1 MVSLPIMA
9 SVPSFPSFLQ
19 IVFMRNICFHCIHLL
34 ARSALTLIAS
44 RSGNMWREVFQM
56 KGGVLNILL
65 KLQPSTGQTSLSF
78 LSVDLLASLLTHSYI
93 VFSFKGGLIAALANQ
108 AVYDC
113 SSLIFDFE
121 SCCFYFRPEEGA
133 VCLKGFSGICIHIS
147 LTKGSATHSLALP
160 TSLDCSACSRV
171 LVGFS
176 WCHFQ
181 WWVQQ
186 CHHRVRLWRGKGI
199 PSIWRNCHW
208 SEGSCTGFKSH
219 DVHYLL
225 HLELSP
231 KHCLLLFLLVTLCS
245 CFCFCFLLSSLD
257 KLFARCC
264 VFWNTWC
271 FKWEKKKKKDAV
283 PYFLMSFSFLWHIS
297 AADAAVPFPDLWV
310 VLLSLPWTAPPGT
323 LGLSAVTCC
332 SWRNQTVTFL
342 KKPDLQKKCVIF
354 CI

>member
-1 MVSLPIMA
+1 MA

-65 KLQPSTGQTSLSF
+65 KLQPSTGRTSLSF
-78 LSVDLLASLLTHSYI
+78 LSVDLLASLLAHSYI
-93 VFSFKGGLIAALANQ
+93 VFSFKA
-108 AVYDC
+108 
-113 SSLIFDFE
+113 
-121 SCCFYFRPEEGA
+121 EEGA

-160 TSLDCSACSRV
+160 TSLDCSACIRV

-257 KLFARCC
+257 KLFSRCC

-271 FKWEKKKKKDAV
+271 FK
-283 PYFLMSFSFLWHIS
+283 
-297 AADAAVPFPDLWV
+297 
-310 VLLSLPWTAPPGT
+310 
-323 LGLSAVTCC
+323 
-332 SWRNQTVTFL
+332 
-342 KKPDLQKKCVIF
+342 
-354 CI
+354 